1 MIIDLPTRNLRANN
15 FLIKDGILFIR
26 NRLSLKRVMSSL
38 TYQMKGRRK
47 CFYCHEKFLPSQ
59 MTLDH
64 LYPQEIGGPTIT
76 NNLVPCCNECNG
88 RKANMTQEEYF
99 VFSHLGSTDEKLK
112 YSIELSVRRKEFQK
126 KGLYGLPAEWLQETP
141 TNRIKFHTIKISE
154 EEYSRKQ
161 EKFLECGHLPKPIV
175 VDRKLNLLDGV
186 HWLIIARNYDIKTVN
201 VIKLDNVELIG
212 AKRLEDLISKG

>member
-99 VFSHLGSTDEKLK
+99 VFSHLSSTDEKLK

-175 VDRKLNLLDGV
+175 VDRKLNLLDGC

>member
-99 VFSHLGSTDEKLK
+99 VFSHLSSTDEKLK

-126 KGLYGLPAEWLQETP
+126 KGLYGLPAEWLQETS

-175 VDRKLNLLDGV
+175 VDRKLNLLDGC

-212 AKRLEDLISKG
+212 AKRLEDFISKG

>member
-1 MIIDLPTRNLRANN
+1 MNIELPSKNLRANN
-15 FLIKDGILFIR
+15 FIIKDGILFIR
-26 NRLSLKRVMSSL
+26 NRWSLKQVMSSL

-112 YSIELSVRRKEFQK
+112 YSIELNKKRKELQK
-126 KGLYGLPAEWLQETP
+126 KGLYELPTEWIQEIT
-141 TNRIKFHTIKISE
+141 TKMIKFHTTEISE

-161 EKFLECGHLPKPIV
+161 EIFLEYGHLPKPIV
-175 VDRKLNLLDGV
+175 IDRKMNLVDGF
-186 HWLIIARNYDIKTVN
+186 HWLIVARNYDLKTVPA
-201 VIKLDNVELIG
+201 IKLENVELVG
-212 AKRLEDLISKG
+212 AKRLEDLIAKG

>member
-1 MIIDLPTRNLRANN
+1 MNIELPSKNLRANS
-15 FLIKDGILFIR
+15 FIIKDGILFIR
-26 NRLSLKRVMSSL
+26 NRWSLKQVMSSL

-47 CFYCHEKFLPSQ
+47 CYYCHKKFFPSE

-64 LYPQEIGGPTIT
+64 LYPQQIGGPTIT

-112 YSIELSVRRKEFQK
+112 YSIELNKKRKELQK
-126 KGLYGLPAEWLQETP
+126 KGLYELPTEWIQEIT
-141 TNRIKFHTIKISE
+141 TKMIKFHTTEISE

-161 EKFLECGHLPKPIV
+161 EIFLEYGHLPKPIV
-175 VDRKLNLLDGV
+175 IDRKMNLVDGF
-186 HWLIIARNYDIKTVN
+186 HWLIVARNYDLKTVPA
-201 VIKLDNVELIG
+201 IKLENVELVG
-212 AKRLEDLISKG
+212 AKRLEDLLSKG

>member
-99 VFSHLGSTDEKLK
+99 VFSHLSSTDEKLK

-126 KGLYGLPAEWLQETP
+126 KGLYGLPAEWLQETS

-154 EEYSRKQ
+154 
-161 EKFLECGHLPKPIV
+161 
-175 VDRKLNLLDGV
+175 N
-186 HWLIIARNYDIKTVN
+186 LIIIF
-201 VIKLDNVELIG
+201 VEFC
-212 AKRLEDLISKG
+212 